1 MAESAA
7 SEPTR
12 PPLTEEQR
20 RAFAEVQVVLEEPR
34 HPRAEDARWLRDNPE
49 VKELHRRVKLRRRR
63 REQIDCARVVVHL
76 VLLCLAGAAGLGT
89 VYWLLRWWF
98 SAGDTSAHA

>member
-12 PPLTEEQR
+12 PPLTKEQR

-98 SAGDTSAHA
+98 STGDTSAHA